1 MKPVLISALAF
12 SIGLVSGCANSP
24 EGQAIQAQAADTIFV
39 DAKVYTVNEQQP
51 WAQAVAVKAG
61 KIVYV
66 GSNEGANALIGQ
78 HTQVTDLDGKML
90 LPGFIDTHA
99 HPTMAA
105 MLSDSLE
112 LNFNDDE
119 AALLKQIKEY
129 VDDNPDKPGYT
140 GMGFYAAN
148 FKNGLPHKT
157 QLDAIESNKPIVL
170 LDSGGHT
177 AWVNSKAL
185 ELAGI
190 DKNTPDPIPGS
201 HFYQRDEKGNPT
213 GYCLESQSFLPMLAP
228 FAKVDEIVESAPEV
242 LWLMN
247 SAGITTVFDAGMAGF
262 EQQGFSA
269 FQALEKKGEL
279 PLRLVGSYM
288 VQNPNVV
295 PIAISEIKRLNKE
308 FASDLISPSVIKIHN
323 DGTKEALTAA
333 MSEDYSNDKGNKG
346 TTLLGPKALTDFV
359 KDINQAG
366 IDIHIHAIGDQAIS
380 EALDAFEAAR
390 LDAPSQGNRFS
401 IAHNEFMED
410 RDLKRFA
417 ALDVVAQTT
426 PIWFASGADEMVQ
439 KIMGNTR
446 ADKLNRFKSVEL
458 AGGTLSFG
466 SDFPTESLAGV
477 FPTYNMEVGMTRQY
491 VGEPNSKIAQPES
504 ERLSLKSMIKG
515 YTLNAAYQLNME
527 TEIGSIEVGKKADL
541 VVLQDN
547 LFEVDVY
554 DIHGVRVDSSYVDG
568 KQVYARNWQS
578 WLAELV
584 LDI

>member
-1 MKPVLISALAF
+1 MKPVLISALAM
-12 SIGLVSGCANSP
+12 SISLLSGCANGP
-24 EGQAIQAQAADTIFV
+24 EAQATQAQAADTVFV
-39 DAKVYTVNEQQP
+39 DAMVYTVNEQQP
-51 WAQAVAVKAG
+51 WAQAVAVKEG

-105 MLSDSLE
+105 MLSDSLQ
-112 LNFNDDE
+112 LNLNDDE
-119 AALLKQIKEY
+119 VALLKQIKEY

-140 GMGFYAAN
+140 GMGFYASN
-148 FKNGLPHKT
+148 FKNGLPHKK

-201 HFYQRDEKGNPT
+201 HYYQRDEQGNPT

-228 FAKVDEIVESAPEV
+228 FAKVDEIVKSAPEV
-242 LWLMN
+242 LWLMS
-247 SAGITTVFDAGMAGF
+247 SAGLTTVFDAGMAGF

-269 FQALEKKGEL
+269 YQTLEKRGEL
-279 PLRLVGSYM
+279 PFRLVGSYM
-288 VQNPNVV
+288 VQNPKVV

-346 TTLLGPKALTDFV
+346 ATLLGPKVLTKFV

-366 IDIHIHAIGDQAIS
+366 IDIHIHAIGDLAIS
-380 EALDAFEAAR
+380 EALDAFAAAR
-390 LDAPSQGNRFS
+390 LDAPNQGNRFS

-410 RDLKRFA
+410 RDLLRFA
-417 ALDVVAQTT
+417 QLDVVAQTT
-426 PIWFASGADEMVQ
+426 PIWFASGGDEMIQ
-439 KIMGNTR
+439 KIMGKTR
-446 ADKLNRFKSVEL
+446 ADKLNRFKSVEN

-477 FPTYNMEVGMTRQY
+477 FPTYNMEVGMTRQT
-491 VGEPNSKIAQPES
+491 VGEPNARIAQPES

-554 DIHGVRVDSSYVDG
+554 DIHGVRVDSSYVNG
-568 KQVYARNWQS
+568 KQVYARNWQT
-578 WLAELV
+578 WLAEWV